1 MLEQEYL
8 ELCEQLKNTYEE
20 KEQELNKLKQQNQE
34 LKKSLISCYGFI
46 RVMDYIVDEDDVSLE
61 LRTLIDVFR
70 GYLSDMY
77 DDLYLS
83 F

>member
-1 MLEQEYL
+1 MIEQQYL
-8 ELCEQLKNTYEE
+8 ELCDQLRSTYDEKENEIQQLKNKNE
-20 KEQELNKLKQQNQE
+20 E

-77 DDLYLS
+77 DD
-83 F
+83 FAF

>member
-8 ELCEQLKNTYEE
+8 QLCEQLKNTYEE

-34 LKKSLISCYGFI
+34 LKKNLMSCYGFI
-46 RVMDYIVDEDDVSLE
+46 RIIDYIVDEGDVPFE

-77 DDLYLS
+77 DDLY

>member
-1 MLEQEYL
+1 MLEQQYL
-8 ELCEQLKNTYEE
+8 ELCDQLRTTYDEKEIEIEQLKNKNE
-20 KEQELNKLKQQNQE
+20 E

-46 RVMDYIVDEDDVSLE
+46 RVMDFIVDEDDVSLE

-77 DDLYLS
+77 DDFS